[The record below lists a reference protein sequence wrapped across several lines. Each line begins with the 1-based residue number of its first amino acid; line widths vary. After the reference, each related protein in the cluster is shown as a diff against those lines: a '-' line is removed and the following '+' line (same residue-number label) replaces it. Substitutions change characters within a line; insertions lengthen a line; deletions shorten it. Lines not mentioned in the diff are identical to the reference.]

1 MDGCMTALAH
11 AAAGIIVPGA
21 QTDYY
26 EEPAGR
32 VEVKRFKTMR
42 AEPPRSSLVKSFSSG
57 VVRIAN
63 RVIVWVTQAA
73 RGVERKISAFQYQRA
88 CDEAMLALEMA
99 VRSKSPDFIKAQ
111 MMHLIACRER
121 QKTYLLSLDKTAAN
135 HLDNKFYERMNTLIK
150 GNRKTL
156 QEHQKRMY
164 SNSSAFKSFF
174 TDLTRRGRREFHE
187 ADKLIGILLKE
198 SAEDSKQKAN
208 ALRTRKCPPN

>member
-1 MDGCMTALAH
+1 MDGYTAALAH
-11 AAAGIIVPGA
+11 AAAAIIVPGA

-26 EEPAGR
+26 EEPTAR
-32 VEVKRFKTMR
+32 VEVNRFKTMR

-57 VVRIAN
+57 VARIAN

-88 CDEAMLALEMA
+88 CDESILSLEQA
-99 VRSKSPDFIKAQ
+99 VRSQSPNVIKTQ

-121 QKTYLLSLDKTAAN
+121 QKTYLLSLDKAAAN

-164 SNSSAFKSFF
+164 SSSLAFTSFF
-174 TDLTRRGRREFHE
+174 TDVTRRGRREFHE
-187 ADKLIGILLKE
+187 AHALIGILLRE
-198 SAEDSKQKAN
+198 SAEGSRPKAN
-208 ALRTRKCPPN
+208 ALHTKKCPPN